1 MNPKAGKN
9 RRTRFSI
16 IDFVII
22 LMLLACIVGAVMR
35 YNIAESL
42 FSKTVTQE
50 MTVNF
55 IAEALTENK
64 VSAFNENAV
73 FYSGNDS
80 FGKLISVNSSPAIG
94 YYENAE
100 GIYTE
105 YEKEGL
111 YDISGSFVCELV
123 RSDSGYL
130 LNGKTYI
137 APGSVFTLKSG
148 GAAVSVLI
156 TALEPAE

>member
-1 MNPKAGKN
+1 
-9 RRTRFSI
+9 
-16 IDFVII
+16 
-22 LMLLACIVGAVMR
+22 MLLACIVGAVMR

-64 VSAFNENAV
+64 ASAFNENAV

-94 YYENAE
+94 YYEKCRGNIH
-100 GIYTE
+100 GI
-105 YEKEGL
+105 
-111 YDISGSFVCELV
+111 
-123 RSDSGYL
+123 
-130 LNGKTYI
+130 
-137 APGSVFTLKSG
+137 
-148 GAAVSVLI
+148 
-156 TALEPAE
+156 